1 MIEVNLKHHVLDF
14 SEKFKDLLFKYELYG
29 KEDINNL
36 LDDLNIITAS
46 LQENDDYFVPLIEHK
61 IDQFGLAETAVKLAN
76 AGTGVEDI
84 SRTLSIISGVGVTKH
99 EVEDWFKN
107 YSAIKHTRTI
117 KAYGNVFDVQERMQD
132 IYETLLDHMALIE
145 DTPKEEFFKAK
156 TTREQVKLEVL
167 RDIRAITKDA
177 KEILKTIN
185 HYQRLEEFKSLV
197 IQTIKSIDPTIAN
210 MIIEKLSQDKALFNA
225 LLPPS

>member
-14 SEKFKDLLFKYELYG
+14 SVKFKDILIKYELYG
-29 KEDINNL
+29 KEDVDDL
-36 LDDLNIITAS
+36 LDNLNIITSS
-46 LQENDDYFVPLIEHK
+46 LQENDDYFIPLVEHK

-76 AGTGVEDI
+76 AGTNLEDI
-84 SRTLSIISGVGVTKH
+84 SRTLSIISGVGVAIH

-107 YSAIKHTRTI
+107 YSAIKHTRTV
-117 KAYGNVFDVQERMQD
+117 KAYGNIFDVQERMQD
-132 IYETLLDHMALIE
+132 IYESLIE
-145 DTPKEEFFKAK
+145 HMKLIDDTPKEEFFRAK

-167 RDIRAITKDA
+167 RDVRAITKDA

-197 IQTIKSIDPTIAN
+197 IQTIKTIDPTVAT
-210 MIIEKLSQDKALFNA
+210 MIVEKLAQDKALFNA

>member
-14 SEKFKDLLFKYELYG
+14 SEKFKDLLLKYELYG

-36 LDDLNIITAS
+36 LDDLNIITAN

-84 SRTLSIISGVGVTKH
+84 SRTLSIISGVGVAKH

-107 YSAIKHTRTI
+107 YSVIKHTRTI

-132 IYETLLDHMALIE
+132 LYETLLDHMALIE

>member
-14 SEKFKDLLFKYELYG
+14 SVKFKDMLIKYELYG
-29 KEDINNL
+29 KEDVDDL
-36 LDDLNIITAS
+36 LDNLNIITSS
-46 LQENDDYFVPLIEHK
+46 LQENDDYFIPLVEHK

-76 AGTGVEDI
+76 AGTNLEDI
-84 SRTLSIISGVGVTKH
+84 SRTLSIISGVGVALH

-107 YSAIKHTRTI
+107 YSAIKHTRTV
-117 KAYGNVFDVQERMQD
+117 KAYGNIFDVQERMQD
-132 IYETLLDHMALIE
+132 IYESLIE
-145 DTPKEEFFKAK
+145 HMKLIDDTPKEEFFRAK

-167 RDIRAITKDA
+167 RDVRAITKDA

-197 IQTIKSIDPTIAN
+197 IQTIKTIDPTVAT
-210 MIIEKLSQDKALFNA
+210 MIVEKLAQDKALFNA